1 MNKLTGVRA
10 DKKYSHQKLEGLS
23 DHKPYEDTE
32 WQANAFASSLLMP
45 ARGLAALEERYG
57 QLSAVMISDK
67 FKVSYETAGYRLTL
81 FNQRRGELLLV

>member
-1 MNKLTGVRA
+1 
-10 DKKYSHQKLEGLS
+10 
-23 DHKPYEDTE
+23 
-32 WQANAFASSLLMP
+32 MP
-45 ARGLAALEERYG
+45 ARGLAVLEERYG